1 MKASPQ
7 TIRFAVTA
15 LASLSLM
22 SAARSEEVLK
32 LIPGFAKSVVVPNA
46 ASGNFT
52 AIIGDP
58 KVADF
63 TYGPRNTFWF
73 IGLKEGTTNV
83 LVLNKDTGAEMYNAR
98 IEIGGE
104 GRMQVHNKAQLT
116 SYTVYR
122 CNPGCL
128 FVDEVTAKEPA
139 PLPRGHLESSSTYRS
154 NTTLSPPPPA
164 QGQ

>member
-7 TIRFAVTA
+7 TLGLAAIA
-15 LASLSLM
+15 LVSLNLM
-22 SAARSEEVLK
+22 SAARGEEVLK
-32 LIPGFAKSVVVPNA
+32 LIPGFARSVVVPNSA
-46 ASGNFT
+46 IGNFT

-73 IGLKEGTTNV
+73 VGLKEGATNV
-83 LVLNKDTGAEMYNAR
+83 IVLNKDTGAEMYNAR
-98 IEIGGE
+98 IEIGSE
-104 GRMQVHNKAQLT
+104 GRVQIHNKAVLT

-128 FVDEVTAKEPA
+128 LVDEITAKEPA
-139 PLPRGHLESSSTYRS
+139 ALPRGHLESSSTYQS
-154 NTTLSPPPPA
+154 NTNIAPPPPA